1 MRTTVSDADQLPAT
15 ARRARRRS
23 CRRDHRGLTLIEVT
37 LVVMIIGI
45 LLLLGIP
52 ALNGAKK
59 SAEDR
64 SAQASLRIA
73 LTNAKAIRAET
84 DTFANADPTALTKA
98 EPSLRF
104 TTGPSM
110 DPKEIS
116 VDVRGDAVVLA
127 ARSDSG
133 LCYAIGDAANAAG
146 TVYRN
151 LGLARCQA
159 TDLPAIPTAVPADEH
174 AVVNGDWARGW

>member
-1 MRTTVSDADQLPAT
+1 MKPGVTSRP
-15 ARRARRRS
+15 RRS
-23 CRRDHRGLTLIEVT
+23 TTSVPL
-37 LVVMIIGI
+37 
-45 LLLLGIP
+45 P
-52 ALNGAKK
+52 
-59 SAEDR
+59 
-64 SAQASLRIA
+64 ASLRIA

-84 DTFANADPTALTKA
+84 DTFADADPTALTKA

-104 TTGPSM
+104 TAGPSM
-110 DPKEIS
+110 EPKQVS

-133 LCYAIGDAANAAG
+133 VCYVIGDAANAAG

>member
-1 MRTTVSDADQLPAT
+1 MTDADQLSAT
-15 ARRARRRS
+15 ARRAHRRP

-59 SAEDR
+59 STEDR
-64 SAQASLRIA
+64 SSQASLRIA

-84 DTFANADPTALTKA
+84 DTFADPTALTKA

-104 TTGPSM
+104 TAGPSR

-127 ARSDSG
+127 ARSDSRV
-133 LCYAIGDAANAAG
+133 CYVIGDAANAAG

-151 LGLARCQA
+151 FGFARCQA

-174 AVVNGDWARGW
+174 AAVNGDWARGW

>member
-1 MRTTVSDADQLPAT
+1 MRTLVDTDEELPGT
-15 ARRARRRS
+15 MRARPGS
-23 CRRDHRGLTLIEVT
+23 GRRDASGLTLIEVT

-52 ALNGAKK
+52 ALQGAKK

-64 SAQASLRIA
+64 SAQATLRIA
-73 LTNAKAIRAET
+73 VTNAKAIRAET
-84 DTFANADPTALTKA
+84 DTFADADPAALIKA

-104 TTGPSM
+104 TAGASTE
-110 DPKEIS
+110 PKLVS
-116 VDVRGDAVVLA
+116 VDNRADAIVLA

-133 LCYAIGDAANAAG
+133 ICYVIADGANAAG

-159 TDLPAIPTAVPADEH
+159 TDLPAIPATVPTDEH
-174 AVVNGDWARGW
+174 AVINGDWARGW